1 VDSTYAR
8 TVTSIPLPGP
18 SSLYVI
24 ETDAGAVYLGAVE
37 RKGDLL
43 YIYTGRMGRPPV
55 IPVIDVEV
63 VVAAEDHP
71 DVEWL

>member
-1 VDSTYAR
+1 M
-8 TVTSIPLPGP
+8 
-18 SSLYVI
+18 I

>member
-1 VDSTYAR
+1 MLR
-8 TVTSIPLPGP
+8 MPLPGP
-18 SSLYVI
+18 SNLYVI
-24 ETDAGAVYLGAVE
+24 ETESGGVHLGAVE

-43 YIYTGRMGRPPV
+43 YVYTGRTGRPPV

-71 DVEWL
+71 DVKWL